1 MINKTT
7 LALGAAFAASMS
19 LSVAAV
25 ASDAQFGAT
34 SMEAGYQLASKDAEG
49 KCGADMKK
57 GAEGKCGAE
66 KKKDAEGFTVRVI
79 QYSQN
84 GMRVTK
90 TTISP
95 PMPSF
100 KDRKPYNIDT
110 MNADSMLV
118 YVDKTNYLV
127 ALIYKRKRIRQYR
140 AVFGPDRLKDKF
152 REGDRNTPE
161 GWFKVLAV
169 RDNANWGKFI
179 HINYPNEESFKKHNE
194 AKHKGLIP
202 GNASIGS
209 AIGIHGTY
217 PTGAGMVEMGLGW
230 TDGCVSMTTTD
241 IMDFY
246 KFIKP
251 GMRVYIK
258 R

>member
-1 MINKTT
+1 MIKMKQQL
-7 LALGAAFAASMS
+7 LALPFFIFCLFTVSAS
-19 LSVAAV
+19 
-25 ASDAQFGAT
+25 AQEESQT
-34 SMEAGYQLASKDAEG
+34 PKDVKVISE
-49 KCGADMKK
+49 
-57 GAEGKCGAE
+57 
-66 KKKDAEGFTVRVI
+66 KKDAEGNTVRVI
-79 QYSQN
+79 QYNQN

-95 PMPSF
+95 PMPGF
-100 KDRKPYNIDT
+100 KDRKPFNVDT

-179 HINYPNEESFKKHNE
+179 HLNYPNEESYKKHNE
-194 AKHKGLIP
+194 AKSKGLIP
-202 GNASIGS
+202 GNATIGS

-217 PTGAGMVEMGLGW
+217 PSGAGMVEMGLGW
-230 TDGCVSMTTTD
+230 TDGCISMTTTD